1 MKVECPR
8 CMNGKGIGYDL
19 TNYRVELDATKPPR
33 SAGASR
39 KTMRPTSTQLKADL
53 LEHSTK
59 VRRSFETLM
68 GWDSCATALDGQ
80 CERMSKSLTAV
91 LVAEGFEARVECGTY
106 FGCDPSYEPS
116 FSDWDEEAIEV
127 HDPSNGYSH
136 YWVVCESVLIDI
148 CSDQF
153 HPNQRSQYRV
163 VMEHEDFTNWQSAQ

>member
-1 MKVECPR
+1 
-8 CMNGKGIGYDL
+8 
-19 TNYRVELDATKPPR
+19 
-33 SAGASR
+33 
-39 KTMRPTSTQLKADL
+39 MRPTSTQLKADL